1 MYNKQIKVTVPFL
14 PNKKKLYR
22 DFNNL
27 YRSKQI
33 TNNGIYVQKLESK
46 LKKYLGVK
54 HIILTNNGTS
64 AIQIALRA
72 LGIKK
77 NIVTTPFSFV
87 ATTNA
92 IIWEKLNPIFVDV
105 DKNNFN
111 LNFENIKKIKKVE
124 SILGVHCFGV
134 PCEYEKV
141 RLYLKKKK
149 IKLIFDASHAFGI
162 KNKKNR
168 KSLLNQGDVSTL
180 SFHATK
186 VFHTVEGGAV
196 VTNNSKL
203 AKKIRLY
210 INHGILNYKNLSFGI
225 NGKMNE
231 FQAIIGL
238 NLLKNMKKIILK
250 KKKIC
255 EIYEDKLSK
264 KILFQK
270 YNNKFTRNYNYSPI
284 IVQSKKKLIK
294 VTKLLNKNNIFPRRY
309 FYPSLNKLKYIKN
322 SKKFKNSENLSDRIL
337 CLPNYY
343 ELKKKEQIKIIN
355 LINSICN

>member
-1 MYNKQIKVTVPFL
+1 MYNKTIKVTVPFL
-14 PNKKKLYR
+14 PNKKKLYKEF
-22 DFNNL
+22 DNL
-27 YRSKQI
+27 YKSKQI
-33 TNNGIYVQKLESK
+33 TNNGTYVRKLEDK

-54 HIILTNNGTS
+54 HIILINNGTS

-111 LNFENIKKIKKVE
+111 LNFENIKKIKKFE
-124 SILGVHCFGV
+124 SVLAVHCFGV
-134 PCEYEKV
+134 PCEYKKV
-141 RLYLKKKK
+141 KSFLKKKK

-168 KSLLNQGDVSTL
+168 KSILNQGDVSTL

-186 VFHTVEGGAV
+186 VFHTVEGGALI
-196 VTNNSKL
+196 TNNGKL

-225 NGKMNE
+225 NAKMNE
-231 FQAIIGL
+231 FQAIVGL
-238 NLLKNMKKIILK
+238 NLLKNMKKIISK

-255 EIYEDKLSK
+255 ETYEKKLSE

-270 YNNKFTRNYNYSPI
+270 YNNKFTRNYNYSPVI
-284 IVQSKKKLIK
+284 FQSKKKLIE
-294 VTKLLNKNNIFPRRY
+294 VNRMLNKHNIFPRRY
-309 FYPSLNKLKYIKN
+309 FYPSINKLKYIKN
-322 SKKFKNSENLSDRIL
+322 SKRFKNSESLSDRIL

-343 ELKKKEQIKIIN
+343 ELKHKEQMKIIN